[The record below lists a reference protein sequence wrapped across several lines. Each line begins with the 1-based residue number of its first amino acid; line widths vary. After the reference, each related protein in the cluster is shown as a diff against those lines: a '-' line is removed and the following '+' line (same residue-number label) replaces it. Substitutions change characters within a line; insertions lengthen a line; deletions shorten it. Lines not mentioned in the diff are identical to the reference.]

1 MSRQI
6 VHAVAGVKLLCNT
19 SYKENIHWIRML
31 EVLLASVWKPLKSSS
46 CMHAQPYIVGLCY
59 IHPLETLL
67 TGFISRFT
75 LYTIYTL
82 HTFAINIQLPF
93 VYVCASSASQ
103 QHLKHTRH
111 DALSTQCT
119 VTIHTGRYTQCIT
132 NVTLRISSWCSRCW
146 TTTVRWLA
154 ETSAVRSDL
163 ASTVHMC
170 VL

>member
-1 MSRQI
+1 
-6 VHAVAGVKLLCNT
+6 
-19 SYKENIHWIRML
+19 
-31 EVLLASVWKPLKSSS
+31 
-46 CMHAQPYIVGLCY
+46 MHAQPYIVGLCY

-103 QHLKHTRH
+103 QHLKHTNTQFTPATRH

-132 NVTLRISSWCSRCW
+132 NVTLRISS
-146 TTTVRWLA
+146 
-154 ETSAVRSDL
+154 
-163 ASTVHMC
+163 
-170 VL
+170 